1 MTTAVIILNWNG
13 RKMLEE
19 FLPSLIAH
27 TPRQSA
33 RLIVADNG
41 STDDSVEFLRC
52 QYPQVELILFPE
64 NYGFTEGYNRAIA
77 QTECD
82 CVVLL
87 NSDVEVSEGWL
98 DAPLALLQ
106 ERSDVAAVQPKIR
119 ALRDKHAFEY
129 AGAAGGYVD
138 RWGYPFCRGRI
149 FDAVETDT
157 GQYDDIAEVFWASG
171 AALFIRRQVY
181 MAVGGLDPR
190 FFAHQEE
197 IDLCWRLHSRGWR
210 IAVAPSSTV
219 FHLGGG
225 SLDMKN
231 PRKVYLN
238 FRNNL
243 LMLYKNLPET
253 ALKPTMRIRAL
264 LDFLSAMVFLLTGK
278 FRHMQA
284 VVRARRDFRRMRP
297 DFSASRSENLLL
309 GSIPAPMKPYSI
321 VFQFYIR
328 RRKIFS
334 RLP

>member
-64 NYGFTEGYNRAIA
+64 NYGFAEGYNRAIA

-119 ALRDKHAFEY
+119 AFREKHAFEY

-149 FDAVETDT
+149 FDTVETDT

-197 IDLCWRLHSRGWR
+197 IDLCWRLHSCGWR

-297 DFSASRSENLLL
+297 DFSASRSKNLLL

>member
-41 STDDSVEFLRC
+41 STDDSVEFLRR

-64 NYGFTEGYNRAIA
+64 NYGFAEGYNRAIA

-119 ALRDKHAFEY
+119 AFREKHAFEY

-149 FDAVETDT
+149 FDTVETDT

-197 IDLCWRLHSRGWR
+197 IDLCWRLHSCGWR

-253 ALKPTMRIRAL
+253 ALRPTMRIRAL

-284 VVRARRDFRRMRP
+284 VVRARRDFRRMRS